1 MIHEMTPR
9 EAVRNK
15 ISQGKKKKK
24 RETNIERERD
34 QSDSSDL
41 FAVDHS
47 FGAISRQYIV

>member
-15 ISQGKKKKK
+15 ISQKKKKK
-24 RETNIERERD
+24 KETNIERERD

>member
-15 ISQGKKKKK
+15 ISQGKKKK
-24 RETNIERERD
+24 ETNIERERD

>member
-15 ISQGKKKKK
+15 ISQKKKKK
-24 RETNIERERD
+24 ETNIERERD